1 MIRIGERVR
10 TESGNV
16 YGMLADQ
23 SASTATIRTADGFV
37 NVPVHSIRRTTRTVR
52 PLAPVSSMPDAFDYY
67 VVVQIRTD
75 EPVYMGE
82 CIASA
87 ANALNP
93 GTCYAGADDLG
104 EAVRLAK
111 EQAAAFRKLLVAV
124 CE

>member
-23 SASTATIRTADGFV
+23 SASTATIRVADGGFV
-37 NVPVHSIRRTTRTVR
+37 NVPIHSIRRTTRTVR
-52 PLAPVSSMPDAFDYY
+52 PLVPVSRLPEVFDYY
-67 VVVQIRTD
+67 CVVQIRTG
-75 EPVYMGE
+75 EPVFMGE

-87 ANALNP
+87 AVHLNP
-93 GTCYAGADDLG
+93 GCCYAGADDLG

-111 EQAAAFRKLLVAV
+111 EQAAKFRRVMAVAA
-124 CE
+124 